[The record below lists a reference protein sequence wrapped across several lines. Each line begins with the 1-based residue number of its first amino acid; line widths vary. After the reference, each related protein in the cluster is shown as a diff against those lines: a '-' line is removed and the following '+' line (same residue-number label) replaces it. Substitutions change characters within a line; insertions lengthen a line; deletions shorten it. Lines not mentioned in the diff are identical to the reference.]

1 MSRSIPYD
9 PSRRSLYT
17 PCADAIFLDASATRS
32 EALLCAELSR
42 LVYCAFDRDAAV
54 RHAVTTQLAAIGLSD
69 TVFFDAAGLQALLTV
84 DTVKRL
90 GVLVYRGTQADELK
104 DLLAN
109 ANAFLKPWAG
119 IGRVHTGFAA
129 MLAGKW
135 RDIQAAIDVRQNI
148 RFLYS
153 GHSLGAALAT
163 LSAALRRPDA
173 LYTFAS
179 PRIGDAVFRES
190 MAGVTCERYVD
201 CSDIVCRIPD
211 ANWSYEHVG
220 TLKYFDQDGVLRAGI
235 SDAEIRSD
243 QRSAKLAYA
252 LRYGWRQPA
261 TVLLRSFAD
270 HAPINYIH
278 ALRATAEL

>member
-9 PSRRSLYT
+9 PARRSLYK
-17 PCADAIFLDASATRS
+17 PCADSVSLDASSTRS

-42 LVYCAFDRDAAV
+42 LVYCGFESDAAV
-54 RHAVTTQLAAIGLSD
+54 RHAVTTQLTAIGFSD
-69 TVFFDAAGLQALLTV
+69 TLFFDENGLQALLTV
-84 DTVKRL
+84 DPVKRL

-135 RDIQAAIDVRQNI
+135 RDIQAAIDAHQNL
-148 RFLYS
+148 RVLYT

-179 PRIGDAVFRES
+179 PRIGDAAFRGS
-190 MAGVTCERYVD
+190 MAGVICERYVD

-211 ANWSYEHVG
+211 ATWSYEHIG
-220 TLKYFDQDGVLRAGI
+220 ILKYFDQDGVLRAGI
-235 SDAEIRSD
+235 ADADIRSD
-243 QRSAKLAYA
+243 QRSAKIAYP
-252 LRYGWRQPA
+252 LQYGWRQPA
-261 TVLLRSFAD
+261 NVFRRSFAD
-270 HAPINYIH
+270 HAPVNYLY
-278 ALRATAEL
+278 ALRATN